1 MNKTFS
7 DARYEVQEIPQDFYY
22 YLKVVP
28 HEFMDFI
35 SQERESSYSYSLS
48 ANIKRA
54 DAPRSPQAT
63 LIIDYAPLKVVITR
77 RKRELGQFLINV
89 CSILGGVGVLCGLLN
104 SFTQKCI
111 ERCQAR

>member
-1 MNKTFS
+1 MNESFK
-7 DARYEVQEIPQDFYY
+7 DPRYLVHETPQDFYY

-54 DAPRSPQAT
+54 DASRSPQAII
-63 LIIDYAPLKVVITR
+63 IIDYAPLKVIITR
-77 RKRELGQFLINV
+77 KNREVGQFLVNF

-104 SFTQKCI
+104 SFTSKFL
-111 ERCQAR
+111 ER

>member
-7 DARYEVQEIPQDFYY
+7 DARYKVQEIPQDFYY

-35 SQERESSYSYSLS
+35 SQEREASYSYSLS

-54 DAPRSPQAT
+54 DASHSPQAII
-63 LIIDYAPLKVVITR
+63 IIDYAPLKVIITR
-77 RKRELGQFLINV
+77 K
-89 CSILGGVGVLCGLLN
+89 
-104 SFTQKCI
+104 
-111 ERCQAR
+111 